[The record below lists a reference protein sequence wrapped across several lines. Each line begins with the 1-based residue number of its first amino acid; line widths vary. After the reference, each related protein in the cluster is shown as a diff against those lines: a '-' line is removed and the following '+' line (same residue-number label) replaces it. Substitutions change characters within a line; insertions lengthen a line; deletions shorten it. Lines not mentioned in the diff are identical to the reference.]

1 MSRLRRVFGA
11 LGMLPIM
18 GVLVACG
25 GGGDAAREPSGPE
38 ARISGDVTVFAAA
51 SLAEAFTDLAGAF
64 EAEYPEV
71 NVVFNFGGSPTL
83 RTQLEQGARADVFA
97 TANLEQMEL
106 AKGGGVVDRAA
117 STFARNS
124 LVIITPSD
132 NPGGIEGPG
141 DLAKGGLKLVVANE
155 EVPAGAYTRQ
165 ILTAMDESGDFEAGF
180 GEKVGD
186 NFVSLESN
194 VKQVVAK
201 VELGEADAGVV
212 YGTDVT
218 PGVAP
223 NLKKIE
229 VPERFNVIAEYPIA
243 LVSDGSNE
251 AAGRAF
257 IEFVLSEAGQGILQ
271 KYGFLSA
278 G

>member
-1 MSRLRRVFGA
+1 VRGRGDTSSSDSE
-11 LGMLPIM
+11 
-18 GVLVACG
+18 GV
-25 GGGDAAREPSGPE
+25 
-38 ARISGDVTVFAAA
+38 SGDVTVFAAA
-51 SLAEAFTDLAGAF
+51 SLTDAFRELAEAF
-64 EAEYPEV
+64 EARNPDV
-71 NVVFNFGGSPTL
+71 DVVFNFGGTPTL
-83 RTQLEQGARADVFA
+83 RTQLEEGARADVFA
-97 TANLEQMEL
+97 SANLEQMEL
-106 AKGGGVVDRAA
+106 AQESEVVEPSA

-132 NPGGIEGPG
+132 NPGGIEAPS
-141 DLAKGGLKLVVANE
+141 DLAKAGLKLVVANE
-155 EVPAGAYTRQ
+155 EVPVGAYTREM
-165 ILTAMDESGDFEAGF
+165 LAKMDESSEFEAGF
-180 GEKVGD
+180 AEKVSA

-201 VELGEADAGVV
+201 VELGEADGGVV

-223 NLKKIE
+223 RLRKVE

-243 LVSDGSNE
+243 LVVDRSNE
-251 AAGRAF
+251 VAARAF
-257 IEFVLSEAGQGILQ
+257 IDFVLSEEGQGILQ